1 MSHSSRIRGVPDR
14 IAGAAPGKVTVTV
27 VRVRTEGIIAE
38 VVEFAED
45 AMGVVCIAKVVRE
58 GAGGVV
64 RSARNPLQACCIRRR
79 VERELLFFSE
89 WGEAVV

>member
-14 IAGAAPGKVTVTV
+14 IAGAAPDVVTVTEA
-27 VRVRTEGIIAE
+27 RVRTKGIIAE
-38 VVEFAED
+38 VVKFAED
-45 AMGVVCIAKVVRE
+45 AVGVVCVAKVVGE

-64 RSARNPLQACCIRRR
+64 RSARNPLQAGCIRRR